1 MSGER
6 PDDGTEPK
14 APERAAQPADA
25 AVARPVADQPVAAQ
39 QAPIQQASRDD
50 GSEVRPTPAPEEPVA
65 APQAPAQSASRIP
78 RPVILGVPLLAGLL
92 LLVFAAPRV
101 VNLFTLPDCDDEG
114 SRKTLTDIFEQK
126 NVKLSRLGEVRSVS
140 STRSERT
147 CAARADIPGG
157 ILNLDYRIGW
167 SGWNKSVT
175 ITRAEAETRIEQAQ
189 LDDVK
194 NAANDFLV
202 LARDSAV
209 NGRPPRHS
217 EPTVGTLLDRIF
229 DLSEIEGATLAVS
242 DIAKANEWF
251 SAGDRVGT
259 VYILAGTGVSDIN
272 RLSSDPNV
280 QRRTHRNVAEFAP
293 EFARY
298 LDFQVKLAGIMMD
311 AELKRAAKG
320 GPDMERPEVKREI
333 AEVRTTLAETLTGD
347 LTTLAYDGLT
357 DDWRRQRL
365 AVMMQVA
372 PTAATF
378 LSPEQAH
385 AVRERALT
393 VVTFVRDKS
402 VQDQVKALADAFA
415 AK

>member
-1 MSGER
+1 M
-6 PDDGTEPK
+6 
-14 APERAAQPADA
+14 
-25 AVARPVADQPVAAQ
+25 
-39 QAPIQQASRDD
+39 QQASRPD
-50 GSEVRPTPAPEEPVA
+50 GSEVKPTPERADRPSGATAGAPAAEEPVPA
-65 APQAPAQSASRIP
+65 RQAPAPLALAQLASRIP

-101 VNLFTLPDCDDEG
+101 VNLFTLPNCDDEG
-114 SRKTLTDIFEQK
+114 SRKTLADIFEQK

-167 SGWNKSVT
+167 SGWSKSVT
-175 ITRAEAETRIEQAQ
+175 VTRAEAETRIEQAQ
-189 LDDVK
+189 LDGVK

-217 EPTVGTLLDRIF
+217 EPTVRTLLDRIF

-272 RLSSDPNV
+272 RLPSDPNV

-393 VVTFVRDKS
+393 VATFVRDKS

>member
-1 MSGER
+1 M
-6 PDDGTEPK
+6 
-14 APERAAQPADA
+14 
-25 AVARPVADQPVAAQ
+25 
-39 QAPIQQASRDD
+39 QQASRPD
-50 GSEVRPTPAPEEPVA
+50 GSEVRPMPERAARLSGATAGGPAAEEPVA
-65 APQAPAQSASRIP
+65 APQAPAPLAPAQHASRIP
-78 RPVILGVPLLAGLL
+78 RAVILGVPLLAGLL

-101 VNLFTLPDCDDEG
+101 VNLFTLPNCDDEG

-167 SGWNKSVT
+167 SGWSKNVT

-189 LDDVK
+189 LDGVK

-217 EPTVGTLLDRIF
+217 EPTVRALLDRIF

-272 RLSSDPNV
+272 RLPSDPNV

-393 VVTFVRDKS
+393 VATFVRDKS